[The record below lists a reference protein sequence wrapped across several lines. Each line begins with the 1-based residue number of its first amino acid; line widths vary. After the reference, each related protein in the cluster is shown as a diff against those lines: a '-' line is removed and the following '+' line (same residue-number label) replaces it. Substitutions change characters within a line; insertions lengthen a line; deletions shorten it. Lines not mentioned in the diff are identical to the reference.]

1 MEKVVGIDL
10 GTTYSCL
17 AYLEGREPR
26 VIPNLEGQATTPSVV
41 SFTSTGEKLIGNL
54 ALRQAITNPQ
64 KTIFA
69 IKRFMGKKFKSEEVQ
84 KAKER
89 MPYPLTEAANGDVA
103 VAVDS
108 DLITPPEISAMILS
122 YLKKSAE
129 AFLGEKVEE
138 VVITV
143 PAHFD
148 DHQRQ
153 ATKDAAKIAGLK
165 VLRILNEPTAASLA
179 YGFNSKQETTVAVYD
194 MGGGTFDITIM
205 EINEG
210 IFNVLAT
217 NGNTFLGGEDFDNR
231 IVDWLIKDF
240 REEHK
245 IDLTQDKF
253 ALQRIKE
260 AAEKSKRELSYT
272 LESEINLPFICSEKP
287 ASKHIKKTLT
297 RQKLE
302 ALTGDLVEKTIPFI
316 EQALENSKLQPEEI
330 DQIILVGGQTR
341 MPLIRKKITD
351 LFGKEPIQNINP
363 DEIVAMGA
371 AIQSGILKNKM
382 TDLVVLLDVT
392 PISLGIETEN
402 DTLVKIIEKNTT
414 VPARKTMAFTTVEHN
429 QKKVKIHVLQGES
442 EVASQNVSLATF
454 SLVGIED
461 APAGVPQID
470 VTFEVDVD
478 GLVKVSAKDVATGRQ
493 QKIEVRPSSGLT
505 KEEIETLIQ
514 KHKEKEGR
522 EEKNDQ
528 TRLL

>member
-297 RQKLE
+297 
-302 ALTGDLVEKTIPFI
+302 A
-316 EQALENSKLQPEEI
+316 NS
-330 DQIILVGGQTR
+330 
-341 MPLIRKKITD
+341 
-351 LFGKEPIQNINP
+351 
-363 DEIVAMGA
+363 
-371 AIQSGILKNKM
+371 
-382 TDLVVLLDVT
+382 
-392 PISLGIETEN
+392 
-402 DTLVKIIEKNTT
+402 
-414 VPARKTMAFTTVEHN
+414 N
-429 QKKVKIHVLQGES
+429 QKK
-442 EVASQNVSLATF
+442 
-454 SLVGIED
+454 
-461 APAGVPQID
+461 
-470 VTFEVDVD
+470 
-478 GLVKVSAKDVATGRQ
+478 
-493 QKIEVRPSSGLT
+493 
-505 KEEIETLIQ
+505 
-514 KHKEKEGR
+514 
-522 EEKNDQ
+522 
-528 TRLL
+528 